1 MPNDAKVLIG
11 KQVKD
16 MYGSFIGKTLG
27 TITNIDGTI
36 QSIGVDCGSH
46 GLQHIPFEQIVVQG
60 DIIIY
65 IPKWRLE
72 SQRLLKEKELT
83 LRRLKAMINIA
94 SDYEDFKEDTAII
107 HDKYKSNL
115 SALEEKEI
123 QIKAKLEAR
132 LEELNEQMKSV
143 KMFEFDAK
151 VQFNSNEISIET
163 YESVKKLTTEYIE
176 HITHETSE
184 ISNVQRRIADLNLE
198 VQQATEPP
206 KKQLQESAEYYLDAQ
221 SNQTA
226 ILTKLPEAPTSE
238 PAPEPEAPTSEPAP
252 EPEAPTSE
260 PAPEPAPEPEPEPEP
275 APEAPMNEPSP
286 EPEPE
291 PAPVAPMNEP
301 APEPEPEPEPEPA
314 ELAPEP
320 ITSQPIQQHSPEIR
334 EEPKDKKSDK
344 PDWLSRMESQ

>member
-16 MYGSFIGKTLG
+16 MYGSFIGKALG

-46 GLQHIPFEQIVVQG
+46 GLQHIPFEQVVVQG
-60 DIIIY
+60 EVIIY
-65 IPKWRLE
+65 IPKWRLA

-221 SNQTA
+221 SNK
-226 ILTKLPEAPTSE
+226 I
-238 PAPEPEAPTSEPAP
+238 
-252 EPEAPTSE
+252 
-260 PAPEPAPEPEPEPEP
+260 
-275 APEAPMNEPSP
+275 N
-286 EPEPE
+286 
-291 PAPVAPMNEP
+291 
-301 APEPEPEPEPEPA
+301 
-314 ELAPEP
+314 
-320 ITSQPIQQHSPEIR
+320 
-334 EEPKDKKSDK
+334 
-344 PDWLSRMESQ
+344 